1 MTDKEFLEMRIHQ
14 YEKMQYS
21 PDYKEY
27 VADYLKHY
35 NSLLKKELAFEVI
48 KKKYV
53 DIEYLMYD
61 CHFERALY
69 NKLMIDDKQLTQEEF
84 DLLCEVLE

>member
-1 MTDKEFLEMRIHQ
+1 MTDKEFLEMRINQ
-14 YEKMQYS
+14 YDKMQYS
-21 PDYKEY
+21 PNYKEY
-27 VADYLKHY
+27 VANYLNHY
-35 NSLLKKELAFEVI
+35 KNLLKKELAFEVI

-69 NKLMIDDKQLTQEEF
+69 NKLMIDDKQLTQEETN
-84 DLLCEVLE
+84 LLKEVVK